1 MSTTILGNNAAPQYL
16 YTYYEVEVDDEEF
29 ENLLGEYYDED
40 STMGYRATVPKNS
53 ASTTVQLVYYYKAA
67 TSSFMLD
74 YYWGE
79 DFTPI
84 VPLVFSC
91 NSNGVITELLNNSV
105 SQVVVAG
112 RSTGWINM
120 NITLKRKLVKNEKIF
135 FGIYGDIYS
144 YALSSLTPVN
154 HNTQFNYCSTPRHQF
169 PNPVAYVSSAQYIAN
184 NHFVDGDCEACIYLQ
199 YENAVESVAYTRSVG
214 GTVGAATSNTRK
226 AGWKRTLNQSGA
238 IASSLSRKSSYKKS
252 CSSSGML
259 TSSGFRGL
267 HNSRSAQSGS
277 GLSYFSSRKIAMM
290 RQFENTGGITDTS
303 LRSLFKRIV
312 TEEDIS
318 FLDSLHQLLLIIRS
332 CFSFSGIT
340 DETSRISNYKKEILS
355 TVENLENVERSG
367 ENYRSF
373 EDSAELDAL
382 PFASRLFFRACET
395 VAGFWDWLRGKI
407 REANN
412 VVSFFCPI
420 DLEIELE
427 CKL

>member
-84 VPLVFSC
+84 VPLVFAC
-91 NSNGVITELLNNSV
+91 NSNGAITELLNNSV
-105 SQVVVAG
+105 SQLVVAG
-112 RSTGWINM
+112 RSTGWITM

-184 NHFVDGDCEACIYLQ
+184 NHFVDGDLEACIYLQ

-226 AGWKRTLNQSGA
+226 AGWKRTLNQSGV

-252 CSSSGML
+252 CSSSGMF

-267 HNSRSAQSGS
+267 HNSRNAQSGS
-277 GLSYFSSRKIAMM
+277 GLSDFSSRKIAMM

-312 TEEDIS
+312 TEEDVS

-332 CFSFSGIT
+332 CFSVSGIT
-340 DETSRISNYKKEILS
+340 DEASRIADYKKDIPS
-355 TVENLENVERSG
+355 TVENLESVERSG
-367 ENYRSF
+367 KNYRSF

-420 DLEIELE
+420 NLEIELE

>member
-16 YTYYEVEVDDEEF
+16 YTYYEVEVDDDEF
-29 ENLLGEYYDED
+29 ETMLGEYYDED

-84 VPLVFSC
+84 VPLVFAC
-91 NSNGVITELLNNSV
+91 NSNGAITELLNNSV

-112 RSTGWINM
+112 RSTGWITM

-184 NHFVDGDCEACIYLQ
+184 NHFIDGDLEACIYLQ

-252 CSSSGML
+252 CSSSGL
-259 TSSGFRGL
+259 FTSTGFRGL
-267 HNSRSAQSGS
+267 HNSRNALSGS
-277 GLSYFSSRKIAMM
+277 GLSDHSSRKIAMA
-290 RQFENTGGITDTS
+290 RRFENTGGITDTS
-303 LRSLFKRIV
+303 LRSLFKRII
-312 TEEDIS
+312 TEEDVS

-332 CFSFSGIT
+332 CFSGSGIT
-340 DETSRISNYKKEILS
+340 DAASKIADYKKDIPS
-355 TVENLENVERSG
+355 TVENLESVERSG
-367 ENYRSF
+367 DNYRSF

>member
-16 YTYYEVEVDDEEF
+16 YTYYEVEVDDDEF
-29 ENLLGEYYDED
+29 ETMLGEYYDED

-53 ASTTVQLVYYYKAA
+53 ASTTVQIVYYYKAA

-84 VPLVFSC
+84 VPLVFAC
-91 NSNGVITELLNNSV
+91 NSNGAITELLNNSV

-112 RSTGWINM
+112 RSTGWITM

-184 NHFVDGDCEACIYLQ
+184 NHFVDGDLEACIYLQ
-199 YENAVESVAYTRSVG
+199 YENAVESIAYTRSVG

-238 IASSLSRKSSYKKS
+238 IASSLIRKSSYKKS
-252 CSSSGML
+252 CSSSGMF
-259 TSSGFRGL
+259 TSSEFRGL
-267 HNSRSAQSGS
+267 HNSRGALSSS
-277 GLSYFSSRKIAMM
+277 GLSDSSSRKIAMA
-290 RQFENTGGITDTS
+290 RRFENTGGITDTS

-318 FLDSLHQLLLIIRS
+318 FLDSLHQMLLIIRS
-332 CFSFSGIT
+332 CFSVSGIT
-340 DETSRISNYKKEILS
+340 DEASRIADYKKDIPS
-355 TVENLENVERSG
+355 TVENLESVERYG

-373 EDSAELDAL
+373 EDSAEIDAL
-382 PFASRLFFRACET
+382 PFASRLFFRECET

>member
-16 YTYYEVEVDDEEF
+16 YTYYEVEVDDDEF
-29 ENLLGEYYDED
+29 ETMLGEYYDED

-84 VPLVFSC
+84 VPLVFAC
-91 NSNGVITELLNNSV
+91 NSNGTITELLNNSV

-112 RSTGWINM
+112 RSTGWITM

-184 NHFVDGDCEACIYLQ
+184 NHFVDGDLEACIYLQ
-199 YENAVESVAYTRSVG
+199 YENAVESVAYTRNAS

-226 AGWKRTLNQSGA
+226 AGWKRTLNPLGA
-238 IASSLSRKSSYKKS
+238 VASTLSRKSTYKKS
-252 CSSSGML
+252 CNSSGL
-259 TSSGFRGL
+259 FTSAGFRGL
-267 HNSRSAQSGS
+267 HNSRNALSGN
-277 GLSYFSSRKIAMM
+277 GLSDHSSRKIAMA
-290 RQFENTGGITDTS
+290 RSFENTGGITDTS

-312 TEEDIS
+312 TAEDVS
-318 FLDSLHQLLLIIRS
+318 FLDSLHHLLLIIRS
-332 CFSFSGIT
+332 CFSVSGIT
-340 DETSRISNYKKEILS
+340 DEASRIADYKKDIPS
-355 TVENLENVERSG
+355 TVENLESVERSG

-382 PFASRLFFRACET
+382 PFASRLFFRVCET
-395 VAGFWDWLRGKI
+395 VAGFWDWIRGKI

>member
-84 VPLVFSC
+84 VPLVFAC
-91 NSNGVITELLNNSV
+91 NSNGAITELLNNSV

-112 RSTGWINM
+112 RSTGWITM

-169 PNPVAYVSSAQYIAN
+169 PNPVAYVSSTQYIAN
-184 NHFVDGDCEACIYLQ
+184 NHFVDGDLEACIYLQ
-199 YENAVESVAYTRSVG
+199 YENAVESIAYTRSVG

-252 CSSSGML
+252 CSSSGMF

-267 HNSRSAQSGS
+267 HNSRGALSSN
-277 GLSYFSSRKIAMM
+277 GLSDSSSRKIAMA
-290 RQFENTGGITDTS
+290 RRFENTGGITDTS

-312 TEEDIS
+312 TEEDVS

-332 CFSFSGIT
+332 CFSVSGIT
-340 DETSRISNYKKEILS
+340 DEASRIADYKKDIPS
-355 TVENLENVERSG
+355 TVENLESVERSG

-373 EDSAELDAL
+373 EDSAELDEL

-395 VAGFWDWLRGKI
+395 VAGFWDWIRGKI

>member
-16 YTYYEVEVDDEEF
+16 YTYYEVEVDDDEF
-29 ENLLGEYYDED
+29 ETMLGEYYDED

-84 VPLVFSC
+84 VPLVFAC
-91 NSNGVITELLNNSV
+91 NSNGAITELLNNSV

-112 RSTGWINM
+112 RSTGWITM

-184 NHFVDGDCEACIYLQ
+184 NHFIDGDLEACIYLQ

-252 CSSSGML
+252 CSSSGMF

-277 GLSYFSSRKIAMM
+277 GLSDHSSRKIAMA
-290 RQFENTGGITDTS
+290 RRFENTGGITDTS
-303 LRSLFKRIV
+303 LRSLFKRII
-312 TEEDIS
+312 TEEDVS

-332 CFSFSGIT
+332 CFSVSGIT
-340 DETSRISNYKKEILS
+340 DEASRIADYKKDIPS
-355 TVENLENVERSG
+355 TVENLESVERSG

>member
-16 YTYYEVEVDDEEF
+16 YTYYEVEVDDDEF
-29 ENLLGEYYDED
+29 ETMLGEYYDED

-53 ASTTVQLVYYYKAA
+53 ASTTVQIVYYYKAA

-84 VPLVFSC
+84 VPLVFAC
-91 NSNGVITELLNNSV
+91 NSNGALTELLNNSV

-112 RSTGWINM
+112 RSTGWITM

-184 NHFVDGDCEACIYLQ
+184 NHFIDGDLEACIYLQ

-252 CSSSGML
+252 CSSSGMF

-267 HNSRSAQSGS
+267 HNSREALSSS
-277 GLSYFSSRKIAMM
+277 GLSDSSSRKIAMA
-290 RQFENTGGITDTS
+290 RRFENTGGITDTS

-312 TEEDIS
+312 TEEDVS

-332 CFSFSGIT
+332 CFSVSGIT
-340 DETSRISNYKKEILS
+340 DEASRIADYKKDIPS
-355 TVENLENVERSG
+355 TVENLESVERSG

>member
-29 ENLLGEYYDED
+29 ENMLGEYFEED
-40 STMGYRATVPKNS
+40 STMGYRVTVPKNS
-53 ASTTVQLVYYYKAA
+53 ASTTVQINYYYKAA

-84 VPLVFSC
+84 VPLVFAC
-91 NSNGVITELLNNSV
+91 NSNGAITELLNNSV

-112 RSTGWINM
+112 RSTGWITM

-154 HNTQFNYCSTPRHQF
+154 YNTLYNYCSTPRYQF
-169 PNPVAYVSSAQYIAN
+169 ANPVAYVTSAQYIAN
-184 NHFVDGDCEACIYLQ
+184 NHFTDGDCEACIYLQ
-199 YENAVESVAYTRSVG
+199 YENAVEAVAYTRSVG
-214 GTVGAATSNTRK
+214 GTVGVVTSNTRK

-238 IASSLSRKSSYKKS
+238 ITSSLSRKSSYKKS
-252 CSSSGML
+252 CSSSGMFA
-259 TSSGFRGL
+259 SSGFRGL
-267 HNSRSAQSGS
+267 HNSRGALSSS
-277 GLSYFSSRKIAMM
+277 GLSDSSSRKIAMT
-290 RQFENTGGITDTS
+290 RRFENTGGITDTS

-312 TEEDIS
+312 TEEDVS
-318 FLDSLHQLLLIIRS
+318 LLDSLHQLLLIIRS
-332 CFSFSGIT
+332 CFSVSGIT
-340 DETSRISNYKKEILS
+340 DEASRIADYKKDIPS

-395 VAGFWDWLRGKI
+395 VAGFWDWIRGKI

>member
-16 YTYYEVEVDDEEF
+16 YTYYEVEVDDDEF
-29 ENLLGEYYDED
+29 ETMLGEYYDED

-84 VPLVFSC
+84 VPLVFAC
-91 NSNGVITELLNNSV
+91 NSNGAITELLNNSV

-112 RSTGWINM
+112 RSTGWITM

-184 NHFVDGDCEACIYLQ
+184 NHFVDGDLEACIYLQ

-214 GTVGAATSNTRK
+214 GTVGAASSNTRK

-252 CSSSGML
+252 CSSSGMF

-267 HNSRSAQSGS
+267 HNSRGA
-277 GLSYFSSRKIAMM
+277 LSSSRLSDSSSRKIAMA
-290 RQFENTGGITDTS
+290 RRFENTGGITDTS

-318 FLDSLHQLLLIIRS
+318 FLDSLHQMLLIIRS
-332 CFSFSGIT
+332 CFSVSGIT
-340 DETSRISNYKKEILS
+340 DEASRIADYKKDIPS
-355 TVENLENVERSG
+355 TVENLESVERSG

-373 EDSAELDAL
+373 EDSAELDSL

-395 VAGFWDWLRGKI
+395 VAGFWDWIRGKI